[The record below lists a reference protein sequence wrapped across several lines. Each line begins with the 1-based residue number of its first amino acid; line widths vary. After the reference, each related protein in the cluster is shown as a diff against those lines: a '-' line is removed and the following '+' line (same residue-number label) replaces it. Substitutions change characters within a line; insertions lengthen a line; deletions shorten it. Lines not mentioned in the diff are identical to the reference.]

1 MTETSTQGHK
11 HTKAKTQTHKD
22 KDITTNAWASAAGQT
37 RKDGP
42 HLGSLLEALFKIM
55 IAFPQEIYVCLLLT
69 HLSWK
74 SDKLFV

>member
-1 MTETSTQGHK
+1 MTETLTQRQRHK

-42 HLGSLLEALFKIM
+42 PLGSLLEALFKIRKYM
-55 IAFPQEIYVCLLLT
+55 SPIDTSLVGNR
-69 HLSWK
+69 K
-74 SDKLFV
+74 KLFV